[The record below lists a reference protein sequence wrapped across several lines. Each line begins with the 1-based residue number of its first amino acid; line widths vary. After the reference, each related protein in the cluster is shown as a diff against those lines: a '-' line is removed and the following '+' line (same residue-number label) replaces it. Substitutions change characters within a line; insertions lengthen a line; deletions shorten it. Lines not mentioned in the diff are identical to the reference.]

1 MIYRFDSRDE
11 GYFTLDDKN
20 TIECE
25 VVMDFFDDM
34 KNPVVLQGTNDK
46 GQTVVGIFTHSSI
59 DIKTYE
65 KDVLIENKYI
75 FYTANSWTHL

>member
-1 MIYRFDSRDE
+1 MIYRFDSHD
-11 GYFTLDDKN
+11 GGHFILDDKN
-20 TIECE
+20 IIECE

-65 KDVLIENKYI
+65 KDVPIEHKHI
-75 FYTANSWTHL
+75 FYTANSWTYL